1 MKIPKF
7 TLQTYAFAFQRLM
20 DFPRG
25 RFDYETLATLNFFE
39 SVHRIINIKIHLFYS
54 HKTGKIIGYVHDFC
68 NMKVREN

>member
-1 MKIPKF
+1 
-7 TLQTYAFAFQRLM
+7 M

-68 NMKVREN
+68 NMKVIEN